1 MTKNITLALLALII
15 FSGNASAYVIGG
27 LNADAVY
34 SREGNNTEG
43 NASGY
48 RTGLMLGYG
57 FEHYYS
63 ALKLGLGS
71 DNFSGASNAD
81 QGQTDIEL
89 NVGYRL
95 NPMLSAFIGYRNR
108 SLDFN
113 RTANAANPNPLKA
126 TERLNHF
133 GLGAAMVYPLAP
145 SWMFKADINAYYLN
159 SQYENASFKNSGSG
173 YSAGLSAGILRT
185 FKNGF
190 NASLTSK
197 AQASNTG
204 YFTGGTYTDILGSLS
219 LGVTKI
225 F

>member
-1 MTKNITLALLALII
+1 MKTRITLALLALIA
-15 FSGNASAYVIGG
+15 FSGSASAYIIGG

-34 SREGNNTEG
+34 TREGNNPEG

-57 FEHYYS
+57 FEHYYT
-63 ALKLGLGS
+63 ALKLGLGN

-81 QGQTDIEL
+81 QGQTDVEL

-95 NPMLSAFIGYRNR
+95 SPVLSAFIGYRNR
-108 SLDFN
+108 SIDFN
-113 RTANAANPNPLKA
+113 RTANDANPNSLKA
-126 TERLNHF
+126 SERLNHF
-133 GLGAAMVYPLAP
+133 GLGAAMTYPLAP

-159 SQYENASFKNSGSG
+159 SQYENDSFRNSGSG
-173 YSAGLSAGILRT
+173 YSAGISAGILRT

-204 YFTGGTYTDILGSLS
+204 YFTGGKYTDILGSLS
-219 LGVTKI
+219 LGVTRI